1 MKKELPKLYKGNVNN
16 TSNRNVAY
24 GLKEKEE
31 NVEDKINKLF
41 RQNEIYRQDV
51 IFKTNKKDYNTKI
64 IGRTKDHI
72 ITLENEVIKI
82 KDIMKIEVK

>member
-1 MKKELPKLYKGNVNN
+1 MKKELPKLYKGNVSN

>member
-1 MKKELPKLYKGNVNN
+1 MKKELPKLYKGNVSN

-72 ITLENEVIKI
+72 ITLENDVIKI

>member
-1 MKKELPKLYKGNVNN
+1 MKNELPRLYKGNVRN

-31 NVEDKINKLF
+31 NVESKINKLF

-51 IFKTNKKDYNTKI
+51 IFSTEKKEYNTKI

-72 ITLENEVIKI
+72 ITLENEVIRI
-82 KDIMKIEVK
+82 KDIIKFEIK

>member
-1 MKKELPKLYKGNVNN
+1 MKKELPKLYKGNVSN

-82 KDIMKIEVK
+82 KDIIKIEVK

>member
-1 MKKELPKLYKGNVNN
+1 MKKELPKLYKGNVSNN
-16 TSNRNVAY
+16 SNRNVAY